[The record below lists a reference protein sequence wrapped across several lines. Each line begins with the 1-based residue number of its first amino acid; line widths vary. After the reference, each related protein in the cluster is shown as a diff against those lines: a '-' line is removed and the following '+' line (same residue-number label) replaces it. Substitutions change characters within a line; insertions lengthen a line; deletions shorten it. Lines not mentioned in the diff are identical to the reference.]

1 MPSNIGLWKLG
12 SSRDKPFALQEIH
25 LDLAVT
31 DLNAVSLATPGGV
44 YTTFRTYEGS
54 KILPLDDQI
63 TRLEES
69 ARLIG
74 TSLCLDEAI
83 LRAALRQ
90 VLERFPAKEMRLR
103 LTIDLEREPSAT
115 YIALERLETPS
126 EAEYANGVWV
136 VTTPLVR
143 HNPKSKRTAFLSI
156 AEAIRDQLPEA
167 VHEALLVGEGG
178 QILEGLSSNFFAIR
192 SGEIWTAEE
201 GVLSGITRAIV
212 LEEIQKEQLPV
223 EFQGFCMIN
232 LWTLD
237 EAFITSSSRSI
248 LPINRIDQIP
258 IGSGKPGPITRLL
271 MQKYWQ
277 AIQSR
282 LIEI

>member
-1 MPSNIGLWKLG
+1 MRSNIALWKLE
-12 SSRDKPFALQEIH
+12 SSRDKPPALQEIH
-25 LDLAVT
+25 LDPALT
-31 DLNAVSLATPGGV
+31 DLNAVSKTIPGGV
-44 YTTFRTYEGS
+44 YTTFRTYERS

-69 ARLIG
+69 ARLVG
-74 TSLCLDEAI
+74 TPLSLDETI

-90 VLERFPAKEMRLR
+90 VLGRFPAIEMRLR
-103 LTIDLEREPSAT
+103 LTIDLEWEPRTT
-115 YIALERLETPS
+115 YIALEPLKTPS
-126 EAEYANGVWV
+126 EVEYANGVWA

-143 HNPKSKRTAFLSI
+143 HNPKSKHTAFLSI
-156 AEAIRDQLPEA
+156 AEAVRDQLPEG

-192 SGEIWTAEE
+192 SSEIWTAKEE
-201 GVLSGITRAIV
+201 VLPGITRAIV
-212 LEEIQKEQLPV
+212 LEEIQNERLPV
-223 EFQGFCMIN
+223 EFQGFCVTN
-232 LWTLD
+232 LSTLD

-248 LPINRIDQIP
+248 LSVNRIDQSR

>member
-1 MPSNIGLWKLG
+1 MLSNIALWKLELA
-12 SSRDKPFALQEIH
+12 RDKPLALQEMH
-25 LDLAVT
+25 LDAALM
-31 DLNAVSLATPGGV
+31 DLNAVSRTVPGGV
-44 YTTFRTYEGS
+44 YTTFRTYECS
-54 KILPLDDQI
+54 KILPLDNQI

-69 ARLIG
+69 ARLVG
-74 TSLCLDEAI
+74 MPLSLDETI
-83 LRAALRQ
+83 LRMALRQ
-90 VLERFPAKEMRLR
+90 ILGRFPTKEMRIR
-103 LTIDLEREPSAT
+103 LTIDLESKPSTT
-115 YIALERLETPS
+115 YIALEPLKTPT
-126 EAEYANGVWV
+126 EAEYANGVWA

-143 HNPKSKRTAFLSI
+143 HNPKSKHTAFLSI
-156 AEAIRDQLPEA
+156 AETVRAQLPEG

-192 SGEIWTAEE
+192 SGEIWNAEE
-201 GVLSGITRAIV
+201 EVLPGITQAIV
-212 LEEIQKEQLPV
+212 LEEIQKERLPV
-223 EFQGFCMIN
+223 KFQGFCVTD
-232 LWTLD
+232 LSTLD

-248 LPINRIDQIP
+248 LPINRIDQNR